1 MAHICAQLRLV
12 FIQVMSTARD
22 HHLQSVSKSPS
33 AKRARLIALAI
44 AGTGLLS
51 ACSATGDEEGIGL
64 PADSTAVVEEASENA
79 DSAAESDETSDSDQ
93 TDTDSADD
101 PSPDGSESNGSESNG
116 ADPTGTEPDA
126 ETPPDLGD
134 ADLSPEEADQLLSL
148 GDPADD
154 GFEEVDDV
162 FPIPEDTPIEDT
174 EIIEDASEVVPE
186 VAEQL
191 SEISVDDGEE
201 VLDAVEV
208 VDAKAP
214 VATQR
219 DGRTRN
225 SSGELA
231 VLDSAASL
239 ACGQTEVAL
248 TLLDEGNAA
257 DAAQQISSAAEQA
270 GTSGIESIRSW
281 ESPLAALAADGS
293 VGDLAPLIGFIS
305 VCAEGGYEL

>member
-1 MAHICAQLRLV
+1 MCI
-12 FIQVMSTARD
+12 RD
-22 HHLQSVSKSPS
+22 S
-33 AKRARLIALAI
+33 
-44 AGTGLLS
+44 S
-51 ACSATGDEEGIGL
+51 ACSASGDETSTGL

-79 DSAAESDETSDSDQ
+79 DSAAEGDETSDSDQ
-93 TDTDSADD
+93 TEADSADGS
-101 PSPDGSESNGSESNG
+101 SPDGSESNGSESN
-116 ADPTGTEPDA
+116 DPESNDPGDSIGTEPDA

-186 VAEQL
+186 VTEQL